1 MCLTFM
7 FLFFLLDIKI
17 LMVFDFII
25 FFLAVLYNIESCKER
40 LINIVKNLNV
50 SIQGHKDAKIKSML
64 TVSTTK
70 KEYTLTQILQVVK
83 LLMSCEQGD

>member
-1 MCLTFM
+1 
-7 FLFFLLDIKI
+7 
-17 LMVFDFII
+17 
-25 FFLAVLYNIESCKER
+25 

>member
-1 MCLTFM
+1 MFMCLTFM

-64 TVSTTK
+64 TVSTT
-70 KEYTLTQILQVVK
+70 
-83 LLMSCEQGD
+83 

>member
-1 MCLTFM
+1 
-7 FLFFLLDIKI
+7 
-17 LMVFDFII
+17 MVFDFII